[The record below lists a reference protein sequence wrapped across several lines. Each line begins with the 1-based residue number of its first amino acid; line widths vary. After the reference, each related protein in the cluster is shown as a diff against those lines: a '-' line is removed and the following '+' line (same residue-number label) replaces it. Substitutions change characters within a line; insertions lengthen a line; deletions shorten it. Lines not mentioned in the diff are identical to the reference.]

1 MYRLLQ
7 RLASAGAPTPV
18 EQSDRLDAAPDRLR
32 RRQQLDPGPAFAIFG
47 NAFDLVETDRWDHAP
62 LVADIAHEA
71 RGVGKDEQAL
81 GLERGGDLHGEAVAV
96 DIDGDTVM
104 ADPRRGHHRRGTGV
118 EQEAPKVRVAS
129 PDSSAR
135 HTPQD
140 LV

>member
-96 DIDGDTVM
+96 GIDGDTAMDEHNGLLAGGDVLQKGIEVGQAA
-104 ADPRRGHHRRGTGV
+104 ADLDDEH
-118 EQEAPKVRVAS
+118 
-129 PDSSAR
+129 D
-135 HTPQD
+135 
-140 LV
+140 

>member
-62 LVADIAHEA
+62 LAADIAHEA

-96 DIDGDTVM
+96 AVVGAAAIAG
-104 ADPRRGHHRRGTGV
+104 RRAGY
-118 EQEAPKVRVAS
+118 
-129 PDSSAR
+129 
-135 HTPQD
+135 
-140 LV
+140 